1 MLFVDSCSATN
12 NLFEFRHAVDIAI
25 QNNELYSIGIYTCC
39 Q

>member
-12 NLFEFRHAVDIAI
+12 NLFELRHAVDIAI
-25 QNNELYSIGIYTCC
+25 QNNELYGICIYTCC